1 MLKDLNNNEPS
12 FDPKKGWNRFLGRIE
27 EEKMRKRKRVGQMMR
42 YAAMFAAPLLL
53 VGVWYILKNDDH
65 TVSQTCFKT
74 FSTQQGETKKLKL
87 TDGSTITL
95 NAESE
100 INYACSFSGANAS
113 RKIKLIKG
121 EALFEVAKNKEV
133 PFSVD
138 TKGLVITVHGTVFNV
153 NAYNKTIKATLLH
166 GSISARANGKEL
178 YLKPN
183 QDLIYANNEMKLA
196 NIEAQNSVA
205 WSRGVLWFENAPLR
219 EILACLQR
227 NYQLTYQVD
236 DQYLNK
242 HYTASFKR
250 EEGVANILK
259 TLSAVSGLS
268 LTIKNQVIV
277 VQ

>member
-12 FDPKKGWNRFLGRIE
+12 FDPKKGWNRFISRVE
-27 EEKMRKRKRVGQMMR
+27 EEKMRKKKRVIQIMR
-42 YAAMFAAPLLL
+42 YAAMLTTPLLL
-53 VGVWYILKNDDH
+53 VGAWYLLRNQDD
-65 TVSQTCFKT
+65 TANQTCFKT
-74 FSTQQGETKKLKL
+74 LSTQRGEIKKLQL

-100 INYACSFSGANAS
+100 INYACSFSGDNAS
-113 RKIKLIKG
+113 RKIKLVKG

-138 TKGLVITVHGTVFNV
+138 SKGLLITVHGTSFNI
-153 NAYNKTIKATLLH
+153 NTYNKTIKATLLH
-166 GSISARANGKEL
+166 GSISAKANGKEL

-183 QDLIYANNEMKLA
+183 QSLSYLHNEMKIV
-196 NIEAQNSVA
+196 NVDAQNSTA
-205 WSRGVLWFENAPLR
+205 WSRGVLWFENTSLQ

-227 NYQLTYQVD
+227 NYKLNYQID
-236 DQYLNK
+236 EQYLNK
-242 HYTASFKR
+242 HYTASFKTD
-250 EEGVANILK
+250 EGITNILK
-259 TLSAVSGLS
+259 TLSTVSGLS